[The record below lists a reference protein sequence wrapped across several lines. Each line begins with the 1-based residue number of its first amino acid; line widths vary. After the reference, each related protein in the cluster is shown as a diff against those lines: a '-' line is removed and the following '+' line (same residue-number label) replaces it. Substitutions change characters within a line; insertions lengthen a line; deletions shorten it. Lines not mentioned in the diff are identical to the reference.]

1 MNNHFFE
8 QKDCGL
14 QAFWSSTPQFKT
26 ARVSAHLVLPLT
38 TPENAALYALVPNMI
53 SRATREYPDY
63 TQFGKRLAELY
74 GASVQ
79 PGVTRVGDNQIL
91 TLAAA
96 GIANPYAFGGED
108 VQQALSKM
116 LESILF
122 TPLCDENGLFPED
135 GFLQEQRQLLETLDA
150 EYNDKATYAMQR
162 CVQTMFAGEPAGV
175 PRIGTREAIL
185 NATREGVRAAWEYA
199 VKHAQICQFTIGDG
213 ADDRF
218 AQQLIKRLGMRDAV
232 SIETKRHT
240 ASGDVKRVTEEMPVV
255 QSKLVMGFAI
265 GTTPEERL
273 AAKLMSVVLGGTPS
287 SKLFMNVREKQSLCY
302 YCAARHD
309 TPKNVMLVQSGV
321 ETKDLDRTEEAI
333 LKELNDMKKGN
344 ITDDGILFAKLAMC
358 NSYNA
363 VADSAASMETWY
375 LSGMLQGKLH
385 TPEEYAERIMNIT
398 KDEIVSAAE
407 RVTLDTVYKLKGAA
421 K

>member
-38 TPENAALYALVPNMI
+38 TPENAALYALVPNII

-108 VQQALSKM
+108 VQQALSEM

-185 NATREGVRAAWEYA
+185 NATREGVKAAWEYA

-218 AQQLIKRLGMRDAV
+218 APQDLSALRVAV
-232 SIETKRHT
+232 
-240 ASGDVKRVTEEMPVV
+240 A
-255 QSKLVMGFAI
+255 L
-265 GTTPEERL
+265 
-273 AAKLMSVVLGGTPS
+273 LGGTPTS
-287 SKLFMNVREKQSLCY
+287 RLFQNVREKQSLCY

-344 ITDDGILFAKLAMC
+344 ITDDEILFAKLAMC

-385 TPEEYAERIMNIT
+385 TPEEYAECIMNIT

>member
-287 SKLFMNVREKQSLCY
+287 SKLFMNVREKHCSC
-302 YCAARHD
+302 R
-309 TPKNVMLVQSGV
+309 
-321 ETKDLDRTEEAI
+321 
-333 LKELNDMKKGN
+333 
-344 ITDDGILFAKLAMC
+344 
-358 NSYNA
+358 
-363 VADSAASMETWY
+363 
-375 LSGMLQGKLH
+375 
-385 TPEEYAERIMNIT
+385 
-398 KDEIVSAAE
+398 
-407 RVTLDTVYKLKGAA
+407 
-421 K
+421 